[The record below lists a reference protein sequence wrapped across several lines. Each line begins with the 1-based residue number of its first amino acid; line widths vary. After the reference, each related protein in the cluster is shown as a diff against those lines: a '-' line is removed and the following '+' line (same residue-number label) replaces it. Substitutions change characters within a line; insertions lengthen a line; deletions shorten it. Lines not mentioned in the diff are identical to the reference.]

1 MKVVH
6 ATATVIRCWLAPWPA
21 RDGWGWVRA
30 TLSAALTVE
39 PAALLIAR
47 DAHGKPQLGG
57 ALCDWHFNLSH
68 SGDRALLA
76 LAQGVAV
83 GVDLELP
90 RPRQRFMALAQ
101 RYFSASEVAT
111 LCECPEPERLRMFYA
126 LWTAKE
132 AVLKAAG
139 VGIAHG
145 LARAVMRLDGG
156 RWRPT
161 RFGGALGPARA
172 WHLEA
177 LALPAPLVGH
187 LAWCGP
193 MRQLHLVDFTV

>member
-1 MKVVH
+1 MRKRSGSGH
-6 ATATVIRCWLAPWPA
+6 
-21 RDGWGWVRA
+21 
-30 TLSAALTVE
+30 
-39 PAALLIAR
+39 
-47 DAHGKPQLGG
+47 
-57 ALCDWHFNLSH
+57 SH

-101 RYFSASEVAT
+101 RYFCASEVSA

>member
-1 MKVVH
+1 MNAAR
-6 ATATVIRCWLAPWPA
+6 ATASAIRCWLAPWPS
-21 RDGWGWVRA
+21 RGGGDWVRA
-30 TLSAALTVE
+30 TLGAALAVE
-39 PAALLIAR
+39 PAALSITR

-57 ALCDWHFNLSH
+57 SLRDWRFNLSH
-68 SGDRALLA
+68 SGGWALLA
-76 LAQGVAV
+76 LAQGVAI

-101 RYFSASEVAT
+101 RYFSAGEVAT
-111 LCECPEPERLRMFYA
+111 LWECPETERLRMFYA

-145 LARAVMRLDGG
+145 LARAAMRLDGD
-156 RWRPT
+156 RWRPM

-172 WHLEA
+172 WHLEV
-177 LALPAPLVGH
+177 LALPSPQVGH
-187 LAWCGP
+187 LAWSGP
-193 MRQLHLVDFTV
+193 MRKVHLIDSTA